1 MTFPGWLSQFFN
13 DPNLY
18 AWVTLPIIIFFA
30 RVCDVTLGTIR
41 IIMVGRGKRNIAP
54 LLGFCEVFIWIVA
67 IGQLVQHIQSVTAF
81 FGYAAGFAAG
91 NFVGMYIEDKL
102 AMGTVMV
109 RAILN
114 KDGDQVAGLLHQ
126 AGFGVTTFEG
136 QGALGPVKMVVT
148 IVKRKDLPK
157 VTGIIRSVA
166 PRVFMAIED
175 MRSTEAGVFP
185 STTNAPEDVL
195 TRRKAK

>member
-67 IGQLVQHIQSVTAF
+67 IWPTGPAHPKRYRLFWLRGGVRSRELC
-81 FGYAAGFAAG
+81 G
-91 NFVGMYIEDKL
+91 NVY
-102 AMGTVMV
+102 
-109 RAILN
+109 
-114 KDGDQVAGLLHQ
+114 
-126 AGFGVTTFEG
+126 
-136 QGALGPVKMVVT
+136 
-148 IVKRKDLPK
+148 
-157 VTGIIRSVA
+157 
-166 PRVFMAIED
+166 
-175 MRSTEAGVFP
+175 
-185 STTNAPEDVL
+185 
-195 TRRKAK
+195 